1 MDVDY
6 DDEIS
11 GVLGA
16 DRLPRPAWLDEF
28 RPDRHGWMIHDDG
41 RTVMFANPEAAAD
54 WLGFV
59 LTTGSR

>member
-6 DDEIS
+6 DEIS
-11 GVLGA
+11 GCSA
-16 DRLPRPAWLDEF
+16 PTRLRRPAWLEEI
-28 RPDRHGWMIHDDG
+28 RSDRHGWMIHDDG
-41 RTVMFANPEAAAD
+41 RTIMFANSEAAAD